1 MLLGEFVNSL
11 AKMAGVDEKDENL
24 VKLLAVKEVATA
36 EVADEL
42 SSAIQSKLMTLEAA
56 LNNPEIVNKLKAESL
71 NAVDDKLVSLAKDK
85 FEMDDTFIET
95 LKGTKGT
102 YNRMDL
108 FVNSIQEA
116 HKTAIKVLEDAKEGT
131 GDTGK
136 AELQKKIEE
145 LNGELVTIKE
155 GTVPLND
162 HNEMVKNNELKML
175 DLHKKNLFS
184 NYNYALDVSKEV
196 NVLTA
201 SSLFDNELNKL
212 GVTIVNENGNLV
224 LKTKLEDGNYTKYF
238 NKENKE
244 ITPKELADGLFAE
257 HKLLKVNGNV
267 TPPVPVGTPVPIPIV
282 TGMPAPNN
290 GADQSAVAIANA
302 HVKSLQTLGGATP
315 AQS

>member
-11 AKMAGVDEKDENL
+11 AKMAGVPEANEHL

-42 SSAIQSKLMTLEAA
+42 STAIQSKLMTLDAA

-71 NAVDDKLVSLAKDK
+71 NAVDDKLNALAKDK
-85 FEMDDTFIET
+85 FGMDDTFIET

-116 HKTAIKVLEDAKEGT
+116 HKAAIKVLEDAKGST
-131 GDTGK
+131 DDTGK
-136 AELQKKIEE
+136 EELQKKIEE
-145 LNGELVTIKE
+145 LNGELAGIKDTTVTTDSHKE
-155 GTVPLND
+155 MINGYEN
-162 HNEMVKNNELKML
+162 KML

-201 SSLFDNELNKL
+201 SSLFDSELNKL

-224 LKTKLEDGNYTKYF
+224 LKTKLEDGNFTKYF

-244 ITPKELADGLFAE
+244 ITPKDLADEILAQ
-257 HKLLKVNGNV
+257 HKLLKVNGE
-267 TPPVPVGTPVPIPIV
+267 PVPPPPTGNPLAVPIV
-282 TGMPAPNN
+282 TGAPNGN
-290 GADQSAVAIANA
+290 GADPEAVAIANA
-302 HVKSLQTLGGATP
+302 HIESLQTLGEVTP